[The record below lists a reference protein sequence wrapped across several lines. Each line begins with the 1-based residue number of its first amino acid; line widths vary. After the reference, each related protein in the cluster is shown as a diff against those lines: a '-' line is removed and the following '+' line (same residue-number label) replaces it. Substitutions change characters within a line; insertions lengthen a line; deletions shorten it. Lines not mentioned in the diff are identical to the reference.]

1 MAIGKFSSTICNI
14 FLMYLKYPLQSVDVI
29 LFTSDIII
37 SDKTPFSLFLNL
49 YLTQFLIIEYA
60 FLIGLSMYEHGER
73 NLKLKLNMLI
83 ILSISSRLL
92 LH

>member
-1 MAIGKFSSTICNI
+1 
-14 FLMYLKYPLQSVDVI
+14 MYLKYQLQSVDVI
-29 LFTSDIII
+29 LFTSDIIT

-60 FLIGLSMYEHGER
+60 FSIGLSMCEYGER
-73 NLKLKLNMLI
+73 NLKLKLNMLV

-92 LH
+92 FH